1 MTFKQPASIDSV
13 DETIIAL
20 LEEDGRRSYGDLGR
34 AVGLSEA
41 AARQR
46 VNRLRESGLMRIV
59 AISDPL
65 RLGRAVVATVGV
77 RVGGDPRLVAERL
90 AREEAIEWVVITA
103 GSFDLLVEIVCRSE
117 ADLVAIISDTI
128 RSDADVRETETFMHL
143 HTEKNVF
150 AWGRRLALAGQPQT
164 EARSGKTGG
173 RRVKPD

>member
-1 MTFKQPASIDSV
+1 MSSRRTDNLTVDQV

-20 LEEDGRRSYGDLGR
+20 LEEDGRRSYGEIGR

-41 AARQR
+41 GARQR

-65 RLGRAVVATVGV
+65 RLGRAVVATVGI
-77 RVGGDPRLVAERL
+77 RVGGDPRVVAERL
-90 AREEAIEWVVITA
+90 ALVESIEWVVITA

-117 ADLVAIISDTI
+117 AELVAIIAEQI
-128 RSDADVRETETFMHL
+128 RSKPEVRETETFMHL

-150 AWGRRLALAGQPQT
+150 AWGQRLNRSPQPRRG
-164 EARSGKTGG
+164 E
-173 RRVKPD
+173 DE

>member
-1 MTFKQPASIDSV
+1 MESKQPSTVDSV

-20 LEEDGRRSYGDLGR
+20 LEEDGRRSYGEIGR

-65 RLGRAVVATVGV
+65 RLGRAVVATVGI
-77 RVGGDPRLVAERL
+77 RVGGDPRAVATRL
-90 AREEAIEWVVITA
+90 AGEEAIEWVVITA

-117 ADLVAIISDTI
+117 AELLAIISEKI
-128 RSDADVRETETFMHL
+128 RSDAEVRQTETFMHL
-143 HTEKNVF
+143 QTEKNVF
-150 AWGRRLALAGQPQT
+150 AWGRRLAL
-164 EARSGKTGG
+164 SGKP
-173 RRVKPD
+173 RSE